1 MPLLSPHFI
10 IFELNQ
16 RQQTTRRRGQI
27 QRRRLERQC
36 HLCGSGR
43 TPQQPIGLPMLT
55 PRNGRSNQNPAEW
68 RATEQSRSRS
78 PLEPAFLPA
87 HLLGVGTAG
96 GGGREV
102 KGGRVRREPGRPGG
116 VKLGGGEDRERRG
129 GRGGRRGRTGS
140 KLPPGASSPASP
152 GILCPP
158 SWMVGNGQ
166 LHAMTTTP
174 DFVGRYGS

>member
-96 GGGREV
+96 GGREV

-129 GRGGRRGRTGS
+129 GRGGRRWRTGS